1 MHAAYKLSCP
11 LCFALVAALA
21 ANPALVHAQAPAS
34 SAKVLLNDAVGPA
47 GPKVSISEVTLAP
60 GSEFQSHAAGGPA
73 FIYVLEGNIEGQ
85 EGSNT
90 VRTYQAGEGL
100 RHLRTQDHR
109 ALRNASPSV
118 SAKLLEFQFADAT
131 GLEVSHLVQLPLDNA
146 PGRNARLN
154 ALKLD
159 PAWVGNG
166 AHSHGG
172 PVFIF
177 VVKGAVESQVEPG
190 EPEVYRAG
198 EYFHELPGQIH
209 RLFRNFSKTEPA
221 ELLTFQVSD
230 EKGAFTATAVK

>member
-1 MHAAYKLSCP
+1 MHAPCKLRA
-11 LCFALVAALA
+11 LCFVLQGALT
-21 ANPALVHAQAPAS
+21 ANSGLVRAQSPAS

-47 GPKVSISEVTLAP
+47 GPKVSISEINLAP
-60 GSEFQSHAAGGPA
+60 GSELQSHAGAGPA
-73 FIYVLEGNIEGQ
+73 FIYVLAGKIEGQ

-90 VRTYQAGEGL
+90 ARIYEAGEGL
-100 RHLRTQDHR
+100 RHQRTQDHR
-109 ALRNASPSV
+109 ALRNANPV
-118 SAKLLEFQFADAT
+118 APAKLLEFQFADASDVKV
-131 GLEVSHLVQLPLDNA
+131 GRLAELPMDNA
-146 PGRNARLN
+146 PDRNARLN

-172 PVFIF
+172 PVFIY
-177 VVKGAVESQVEPG
+177 VLKGAVESQVEPN

-198 EYFHELPGQIH
+198 GFFHELPGQIH

-230 EKGAFTATAVK
+230 EKGAFSATAVK

>member
-1 MHAAYKLSCP
+1 MCAPYKLRV
-11 LCFALVAALA
+11 LCFILQGALT
-21 ANPALVHAQAPAS
+21 ANSGLVRAQSPAS

-47 GPKVSISEVTLAP
+47 GPKVSISEITIAR
-60 GSEFQSHAAGGPA
+60 GSELHSQGAAGPA
-73 FIYVLEGNIEGQ
+73 FIYVIEGKIEGQ

-90 VRTYQAGEGL
+90 ARIYEAGEGL
-100 RHLRTQDHR
+100 RHQRTQDHR
-109 ALRNASPSV
+109 VLRNASPSAP
-118 SAKLLEFQFADAT
+118 AKLLVFQFADA
-131 GLEVSHLVQLPLDNA
+131 GDAKVGRLVQLPLDDA

-172 PVFIF
+172 PVFIY
-177 VVKGAVESQVEPG
+177 VLKGAVESQVEPNK
-190 EPEVYRAG
+190 PEVYSAG
-198 EYFHELPGQIH
+198 EFFHELPGQIH

-230 EKGAFTATAVK
+230 EKGAFTAAAVK